1 MELKQGDRFDF
12 TVDATVKGDRVVGV
26 NYPNFLN
33 DIEVGAIILIDNGLI
48 RMKVLNKLN
57 QSLNARW
64 ILAAQW
70 EAAPHQF
77 TRPR

>member
-12 TVDATVKGDRVVGV
+12 TVDAIEKGDRVVGV

-48 RMKVLNKLN
+48 RMKVPEGY
-57 QSLNARW
+57 
-64 ILAAQW
+64 LAVFH
-70 EAAPHQF
+70 PMGI
-77 TRPR
+77 